1 MTQKLVSGNKQSCFL
16 IITTTVFVRR
26 QEVNLDL
33 YSQNPLKL
41 ILLMFSSLLDIVF
54 IFSLYFLYRIHILF
68 YILELV
74 MTDNLFLIHYT
85 VRFFPL
91 TSLQF
96 LLIVNLSR
104 NILLLILT
112 FTAT

>member
-1 MTQKLVSGNKQSCFL
+1 MTQKLVSGYKQSCFL

-26 QEVNLDL
+26 REVKLNLH
-33 YSQNPLKL
+33 SQNPLKL

-54 IFSLYFLYRIHILF
+54 IFSPYFLYRTHLLF
-68 YILELV
+68 FILELV

-96 LLIVNLSR
+96 FINC
-104 NILLLILT
+104 
-112 FTAT
+112 